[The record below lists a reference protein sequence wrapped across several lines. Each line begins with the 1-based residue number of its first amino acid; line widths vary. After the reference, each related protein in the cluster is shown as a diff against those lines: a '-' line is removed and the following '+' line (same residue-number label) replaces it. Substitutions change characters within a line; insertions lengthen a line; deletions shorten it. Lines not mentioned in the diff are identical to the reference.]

1 MRHSVELT
9 EVRKQGE
16 FVQRLGQ
23 FDPHRARFENKKR
36 EADMDR
42 KLQTVQRLLAQ
53 VVTIIQIKEIQIQE
67 PVKS

>member
-1 MRHSVELT
+1 M
-9 EVRKQGE
+9 
-16 FVQRLGQ
+16 QRLGQ

-53 VVTIIQIKEIQIQE
+53 VVTIIQIKEIQKQ
-67 PVKS
+67 VKL